1 MNASAA
7 LSESG
12 TGRYVAVLFGIKW
25 DEIHQGS
32 NPGRVTTSR
41 PRERRPPR
49 QLEGFFCSFPWAR
62 SSGNETGEQHD
73 PISPLRSHDGPPFDA
88 ATSST

>member
-25 DEIHQGS
+25 NEIHQGS

-49 QLEGFFCSFPWAR
+49 QLEGFFVPSR
-62 SSGNETGEQHD
+62 
-73 PISPLRSHDGPPFDA
+73 GPGRRA
-88 ATSST
+88 MKLVSSTIR